1 MRAIALVALV
11 ACTARVDGPSDD
23 HAARDRA
30 AAVELAAHLTALPGI
45 ARASAI
51 VHTPFADPLAPPAPA
66 AARTTASIAI
76 AIAPGMDAAR
86 VSRDARTLATAAL
99 GADSADVTI
108 AVEAAPDAP
117 ALATVGPFTVAA
129 RDRGAL
135 TATLVAALAIIAALA
150 AWIAAMQLRQ
160 RRRGMRP
167 Q

>member
-1 MRAIALVALV
+1 MKRAIVLVALV
-11 ACTARVDGPSDD
+11 ACTAKVDGPADL

-30 AAVELAAHLTALPGI
+30 AAVELAAHLSVLPGV

-66 AARTTASIAI
+66 ARTTASIAI
-76 AIAPGMDAAR
+76 AIAPGLDAAR

-108 AVEAAPDAP
+108 AVEAVPDVP

-135 TATLVAALAIIAALA
+135 VATLVLALAIIAALA
-150 AWIAAMQLRQ
+150 AWIALLQL